1 MYIRCWG
8 SRGSVPVSGKEYVK
22 YGGDTTCMEIRSKDN
37 DLIIIDSGTGIRKL
51 GEKLL
56 KENEKKITLLY
67 THFHLD
73 HIAGFPFFKPVYRRG
88 TTLDIL
94 SKSFNKPSIKS
105 IFDIFMG
112 RPFFPVQL
120 EDKDI
125 KSNLSFK
132 EITQRSFSIGP
143 ITISTIPLS
152 HPKDSGLGFRFEEEG
167 KSFVFLTDNELGHT
181 HKGGR
186 SFNEYVEFCKD
197 ADLLIHDAEYEQ
209 KEYHKIL
216 KTSEGH
222 WGHSIVS
229 DVLTLAVE
237 ARVKRLGLFH
247 INAMR
252 TDEQVDEMVKT
263 AKDSLAKKK
272 KNIICS
278 AIGSSFEAAL

>member
-8 SRGSVPVSGKEYVK
+8 SRGSVPVSGKEYIK
-22 YGGDTTCMEIRSKDN
+22 YGGDTTCMEIRSQDN

-51 GEKLL
+51 GEKLA
-56 KENEKKITLLY
+56 KENEKNITILY

-73 HIAGFPFFKPVYRRG
+73 HIAGFPFFKPVYKKG
-88 TTLDIL
+88 TTINIL
-94 SKSFNKPSIKS
+94 SKSFNKPTIKT
-105 IFDIFMG
+105 IFDLFMG

-125 KSNLSFK
+125 KANILFK
-132 EITQRSFSIGP
+132 EINKQTFKIGS

-152 HPKDSGLGFRFEEEG
+152 HPKDSGLGFRFEENG
-167 KSFVFLTDNELGHT
+167 KSFVFLTDNELGHR
-181 HKGGR
+181 HDGGG

-216 KTSEGH
+216 KSSEGH

-229 DVLTLAVE
+229 DVVNLAIE
-237 ARVKRLGLFH
+237 ARVKQLGLFH

-252 TDEQVDEMVKT
+252 TDELVDEMVIR
-263 AKDSLAKKK
+263 AKESIAKKK
-272 KNIICS
+272 KNIICYTV
-278 AIGSSFEAAL
+278 GSSFEMVL